1 MHGMF
6 HGMFEMQTYQLLLIL
21 GFPHERAPTFRAGSA
36 IHDMFHDM
44 FVCQSGLRRAQG
56 AKNDTCLTQH
66 DPQQV
71 VRKPFLATEA
81 QTSQD
86 HDRKLHR
93 PEPGKVLVLGGH
105 KLESWKI
112 VAIMKGIGR

>member
-56 AKNDTCLTQH
+56 AKNETCLTQQDPH
-66 DPQQV
+66 DTTG
-71 VRKPFLATEA
+71 REETIFGNRGANL
-81 QTSQD
+81 S
-86 HDRKLHR
+86 R
-93 PEPGKVLVLGGH
+93 P
-105 KLESWKI
+105 
-112 VAIMKGIGR
+112 